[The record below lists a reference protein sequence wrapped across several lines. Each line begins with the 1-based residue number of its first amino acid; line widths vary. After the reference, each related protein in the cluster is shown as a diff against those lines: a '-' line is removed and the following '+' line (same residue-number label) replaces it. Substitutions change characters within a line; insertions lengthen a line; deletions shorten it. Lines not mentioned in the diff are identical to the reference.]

1 MRFRL
6 TDSGRFREEALDKD
20 IVQYMSN
27 YIRYPGDTIEEATI
41 GASIDWHTS
50 RYVWC
55 RPCDV
60 KNLYGKVDYE
70 QYNSTR
76 QITYNINNDKGR
88 TISEG
93 CIDCY
98 HKTEDEQLREVTSVG
113 SRATTCMIT
122 TSDYAMN
129 IANGYFRGLGRA
141 ADRDAKA
148 FRWLREYTIE
158 DAKFKKW
165 SNSDLA
171 SAFSD
176 LADLMEKVGVRSDTY
191 LCIRFLNQTI
201 EASNEGVRKA
211 RQRKSAF
218 SL

>member
-60 KNLYGKVDYE
+60 KNLYGKE
-70 QYNSTR
+70 QHISR
-76 QITYNINNDKGR
+76 QITYDIKN

-93 CIDCY
+93 CIDYY